1 MNEHPRDPTLYRAN
15 VGLALFNPAGKV
27 FYGRR
32 VEKRASAAPHFI
44 WQMPQGGVDK
54 GESPSAAALRE
65 LNEEVGV
72 SPDLVEI
79 VEETE
84 DWIYYDF
91 PMEIRSHIGKRSK
104 FRGQRQK
111 WFALRFLGKDSD
123 IRLDLHTP
131 EFDHWRWGDLA
142 EAPRLIIPFKR
153 AAYEEVVRRFSR
165 YAR

>member
-1 MNEHPRDPTLYRAN
+1 MTTSRDPSLYRAN
-15 VGLALFNPAGKV
+15 VGLALFNSSGKV
-27 FYGRR
+27 FFGRR
-32 VEKRASAAPHFI
+32 VEKRSAPATEFI

-54 GESPSAAALRE
+54 GESPREAALRE
-65 LNEEVGV
+65 LTEEIGV
-72 SPDLVEI
+72 APDLVEI
-79 VEETE
+79 VEETI

-91 PMEIRSHIGKRSK
+91 PQDVRSHMGKRSK

-111 WFALRFLGKDSD
+111 WFALRFLGQDSD
-123 IRLDLHTP
+123 VRLDLHTP

-165 YAR
+165 YAG

>member
-1 MNEHPRDPTLYRAN
+1 MNDPRDPTLYRAN
-15 VGLALFNPAGKV
+15 VGLAVFNQAGKV

-32 VEKRASAAPHFI
+32 VEKRPTPTPSFI

-54 GESPSAAALRE
+54 GESTRAAALRE
-65 LNEEVGV
+65 LNEEIGV
-72 SPDLVEI
+72 APELVQI
-79 VEETE
+79 VEETP

-91 PMEIRSHIGKRSK
+91 PQDVRSHLGKRSK

-111 WFALRFLGKDSD
+111 WFALKFHGRDSD

-131 EFDHWRWGDLA
+131 EFDHWRWGDLS
-142 EAPRLIIPFKR
+142 EAPQLIIPFKR

-165 YAR
+165 YAA